1 MKSATYTLCPVCKE
15 KAPHWALIAGSSYY
29 RCLSCAL
36 IFLWPPPEPEVVK
49 SYYEGAF
56 AVIACRKQRSE
67 ADFLRLVSSYR
78 RGPSLLD
85 VGAGWGD
92 LIIEAEKMGFQCEA
106 VEIREDC
113 VVSLHKKGFPV
124 FRGTFQDY
132 HPEKRYH
139 CVTMLHTLST
149 WSILQVP
156 QTCLITPH
164 RRWSLRAHRAQ
175 CRFLAFRIWRLYSE
189 WFQPGGHL
197 FHFSPSSL
205 KNLLTREALRDRGAR
220 DEAELRPHLPGAH
233 TLFYLPIAALKVSG
247 LYYDVRRKVGESQ
260 WSKSRSKPPLALS
273 LLHGYLEAA
282 NLLSL
287 PFHHISKPLWKWYER
302 DSWAMRLSWWPCE
315 WHPVERTGIGSLIL
329 NYLPRAIR

>member
-139 CVTMLHTLST
+139 CVTMLHTLEHMVDPAGALRHASSLLT
-149 WSILQVP
+149 EGGVCALTVP
-156 QTCLITPH
+156 NAD
-164 RRWSLRAHRAQ
+164 S
-175 CRFLAFRIWRLYSE
+175 LAFRIWRQYSE

-205 KNLLTREALRDRGAR
+205 KNLLTRERF
-220 DEAELRPHLPGAH
+220 EIVELVTRRSFAPTFLGH

-287 PFHHISKPLWKWYER
+287 PFHHISKPLWKWYEKR
-302 DSWAMRLSWWPCE
+302 LMGDEIVVVAMRMAS
-315 WHPVERTGIGSLIL
+315 R
-329 NYLPRAIR
+329 